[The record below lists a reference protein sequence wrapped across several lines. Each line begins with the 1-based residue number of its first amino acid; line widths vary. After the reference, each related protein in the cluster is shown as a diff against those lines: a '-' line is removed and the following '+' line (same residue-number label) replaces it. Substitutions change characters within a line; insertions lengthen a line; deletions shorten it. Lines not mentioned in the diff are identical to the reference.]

1 MVSKTANN
9 IEPVHVDGVVP
20 FVLDE
25 CESIEVE
32 GQSIAGPLVVV
43 MVDAAAVDME
53 VVVGS
58 S

>member
-1 MVSKTANN
+1 MVSKIC

-20 FVLDE
+20 FVLGE
-25 CESIEVE
+25 CVPIEVE